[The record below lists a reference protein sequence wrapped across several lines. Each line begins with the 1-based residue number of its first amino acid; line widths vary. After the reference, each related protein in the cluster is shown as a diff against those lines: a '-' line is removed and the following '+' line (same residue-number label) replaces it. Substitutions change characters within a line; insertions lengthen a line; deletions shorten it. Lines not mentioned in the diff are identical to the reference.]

1 MNIDHDFDNICFPK
15 KLRKKIGIKF
25 RSWSSRKV
33 HNFLFDGF
41 NEWEIG
47 VYFGPLF
54 VLVKTL
60 LDALTNSALMDRN
73 LLLARSPASSQ
84 FATQPSFEVTMEKY
98 FHSNWA
104 NSPYYSGIPLL
115 PETKVVWVLWTGSS
129 KTIISRSFKR
139 NSIQCPKNTSVS
151 IERLSELYF
160 CSGWWERRMQAL
172 ELGRRQNHNM
182 LQ

>member
-1 MNIDHDFDNICFPK
+1 MCCLLAKEVSAKYAIIKRIMISPPSKIKPTFF
-15 KLRKKIGIKF
+15 LR
-25 RSWSSRKV
+25 RQS
-33 HNFLFDGF
+33 
-41 NEWEIG
+41 
-47 VYFGPLF
+47 P
-54 VLVKTL
+54 
-60 LDALTNSALMDRN
+60 MDRN

-172 ELGRRQNHNM
+172 ELGRRQNQGLVWLTNKK
-182 LQ
+182 LNSWLVRRSNIWYPWTPCF